1 MALKFSTGLRSAIL
15 TTSSLRGALNG
26 GEIRIYSG
34 NVPASADSALDV
46 SNALLCTIKTDVG
59 GGLTFEPVVTG
70 GIITKKLDEIWRGSV
85 VASGTASFYR
95 HVLSAD
101 IGDANTTSLRIQG
114 GVALLGSDMNLT
126 NPQLANGGVQSI
138 EAYSITMPE
147 A

>member
-15 TTSSLRGALNG
+15 TTSSLRGAMNG

-34 NVPASADSALDV
+34 TEPASADSALSV
-46 SNALLCTIKTDVG
+46 GNILLCTIKTDAG
-59 GGLTFEPVVTG
+59 AGLTFEPTVTG
-70 GIITKKLDEIWRGSV
+70 GIITKTLAEVWRGTN
-85 VASGTASFYR
+85 VASGTATFYR
-95 HVLSAD
+95 HVLAAD

-114 GVALLGSDMNLT
+114 GVALIGSDMNLT
-126 NPQLANGGVQSI
+126 NPLLANGGVQSI